1 MSICLIDTSVFCN
14 IVDVPGR
21 NQQRREVLTRLKEL
35 AHDKAA
41 LLLPI
46 VAILETGN
54 HIGQLADGGYRRQAA
69 QRFVTQVEAALNGSA
84 PWRPTPFV
92 EANELRGWLAE
103 FPDHASRGFGLGDLS
118 IIKEWVRQR
127 QLNPYRRVF
136 IWAYDDHLS
145 AYDTES
151 IGL

>member
-21 NQQRREVLTRLKEL
+21 NQQVLEVLAKLREL
-35 AHDKAA
+35 AQDRVS
-41 LLLPI
+41 LLLPL

-54 HIGQLADGGYRRQAA
+54 HIGQLADGGIRRQSS

-92 EANELRGWLAE
+92 EAAELRSWLAE
-103 FPDHASRGFGLGDLS
+103 FPEHASRGSGLGDLS
-118 IIKEWVRQR
+118 VIKEWDRQR
-127 QLNPYRRVF
+127 QLNPRRRVF
-136 IWAYDDHLS
+136 ICAFDQHLS
-145 AYDTES
+145 SYDTGTC
-151 IGL
+151 I